1 VSEIPAV
8 PGHASL
14 TAQPSLVDAV
24 SAVFA
29 ADGPLARQLPDFEPR
44 DGQLTMAEGVA
55 RAFEDGGVLLA
66 EAGTGTGKTLAYLV
80 PAILS
85 RQRVLIST
93 GTKNLQEQIFFKDI
107 PVLRDALGVPFTA
120 TYMKGRANYLCLH
133 RLDQLN
139 DNGSG
144 APSHDVFL
152 PIIRDWST
160 TTETGDRAEI
170 EDLPEDI
177 AFWNEVSATAETC
190 LGTECPRYDDCFVTR
205 MRQRAASSDIVI
217 VNHHLLCAD
226 AAVRQHAFGEV
237 IPACSHAI
245 VDEAHQ
251 LEDVATQYFGF
262 SVSTYRVEELAR
274 DVERLGAAG
283 SIVESRDRDD
293 VERSVESLR
302 EHARAFFSGLT
313 FAHRNDDRPRGEER
327 VRATQT
333 SLSRASDAAAGLTGA
348 IDRLEQILVGL
359 NPDGATDR
367 TSPVDRSIRPQSDDT
382 DSGTASE
389 QIAALVRRAGEIR
402 TELRFLMRASE
413 PEYVYFVEFRG
424 RGVFL
429 RASPI
434 DVSAIVREL
443 LLDRMRTTVLTSA
456 TLTVDGAFGYIR
468 DRLGIR
474 SAAEI
479 CLPSEYDFERQTVLY
494 LPPRMPDPR
503 SPEFYGAAGRQV
515 IEILKRTR
523 GRAFVLFTSYAALRA
538 VQAMAEM
545 ALDYPIFVQGSV
557 PRSLLLKRFRD
568 TPHSVLFAT
577 SSFWQGVD
585 VVGEALSCVIIDK
598 LPFASPG
605 EPVLAARIEAIR
617 ARGGEPFDEYQVP
630 LAILALRQ
638 GLGRLIRH
646 RRDRGVLTVLD
657 PRLRTKGYGR
667 RFLASLPPARVV
679 HELDAVS
686 AFLAPDLV

>member
-1 VSEIPAV
+1 VPEVPAV
-8 PGHASL
+8 PGHAGL
-14 TAQPSLVDAV
+14 TAQHNLVDAV
-24 SAVFA
+24 GAVFA

-55 RAFEDGGVLLA
+55 RAFEEGGVLLA

-107 PVLRDALGVPFTA
+107 PALRDALDVPFTA

-139 DNGSG
+139 DAGSG

-274 DVERLGAAG
+274 DAQRLAAAG
-283 SIVESRDRDD
+283 IIVEGRDRDD
-293 VERSVESLR
+293 VERGVDDLR
-302 EHARAFFSGLT
+302 DHARAFFAGLAY
-313 FAHRNDDRPRGEER
+313 AHRNDDRPRGEER

-348 IDRLEQILVGL
+348 IDRLEHVLARL
-359 NPDGATDR
+359 KPDGASAR
-367 TSPVDRSIRPQSDDT
+367 TTPTNRVPPEDT
-382 DSGTASE
+382 DSGAASE
-389 QIAALVRRAGEIR
+389 QVAALVRRSGEIR

-479 CLPSEYDFERQTVLY
+479 RLPSEFDFERQTVLY

-503 SPEFYGAAGRQV
+503 SPEFNGAAGRQV

-686 AFLAPDLV
+686 AFLAADLV